1 MFLKFSHNWLVEF
14 KIHFSVLVVDLFVS
28 VAKDFLSKNF

>member
-1 MFLKFSHNWLVEF
+1 MFLKFSDNWLVEF
-14 KIHFSVLVVDLFVS
+14 KIHFSVLVVDLFAS